1 MLNTLIS
8 AIKQRQYIVFTYSGL
23 EREAMPVAV
32 GESRAGNMVLRCYQ
46 TEGGHV
52 SAGHEW
58 DLCEISKISGLQ
70 VLSKTFLSNPPGYK
84 KGDKH
89 MLKIHAEL

>member
-8 AIKQRQYIVFTYSGL
+8 AIQQRKHIAFTYSGL
-23 EREAMPVAV
+23 ARVAQPAAV
-32 GESRAGNMVLRCYQ
+32 GESRAGNPVLRCYQ

-52 SAGHEW
+52 TAGHEW
-58 DLCEISKISGLQ
+58 DFCELSLIVGLR
-70 VLSKTFLSNPPGYK
+70 VIETTFASDPPGYR

-89 MLKIHAEL
+89 MTKIYAEL